1 MCAAEQLSFGG
12 MPQKLY
18 ACTPTRLTSWLDCPR
33 RYRMTYL
40 DRPPPPKGA
49 PWAHNSLGASVHNAL
64 AGWWRLPL
72 PGRTVTAAGDLLQAG
87 WIAQGFADE
96 RQSARQRA
104 RARAMVESYV
114 ATLDPA
120 DEPLGVERTVATRT
134 DRIAVSG
141 RIDRLDERLA
151 APAGGER
158 GTELVVVDYKTG
170 RHLLSTDDARSSLAL
185 ALYAVAAARSLRRP
199 CHRVE
204 LHHLPSGTRARLGAH
219 RRHAGP
225 AAAPGRGHR
234 RRVRRGGRGLPRRPG
249 ARAVRRGV
257 PAAAR
262 AGLRLVRLPAALRRG
277 SRGQPRPPALGRHHG
292 RGERPDPYSWR
303 ARASRPA
310 ARSRPSAAASAAC
323 QNALS
328 ALAVVSGASTAGEW
342 RRGRDADPFGG
353 QPRRHLLLRGRLPL
367 VVVLAVQHED
377 GGLGRPGQ
385 LGRAVRGA
393 EQVLAHDAQADGGVA
408 QHPFPQEGHDLGR
421 RRPRRRPGAPG
432 WCPRCAGSCAA

>member
-1 MCAAEQLSFGG
+1 MGAAEQLSFGG

-49 PWAHNSLGASVHNAL
+49 PWAHNSVGASVHNAL

-72 PGRTVTAAGDLLQAG
+72 AGRTVTAAGDLLQAG
-87 WIAQGFADE
+87 WISQGFADE

-151 APAGGER
+151 AQADSER

-185 ALYAVAAARSLRRP
+185 ALYAVAAARSLRRT

-204 LHHLPSGTRARLGAH
+204 LHHLPSGSVLSWEHTDGTLARQVGRAEDIAAECAGADE
-219 RRHAGP
+219 AY
-225 AAAPGRGHR
+225 
-234 RRVRRGGRGLPRRPG
+234 RGGLAPAQYDEVFPPRPG
-249 ARAVRRGV
+249 PGCGWCDYRQHCAEG
-257 PAAAR
+257 
-262 AGLRLVRLPAALRRG
+262 
-277 SRGQPRPPALGRHHG
+277 
-292 RGERPDPYSWR
+292 
-303 ARASRPA
+303 
-310 ARSRPSAAASAAC
+310 AAASPA
-323 QNALS
+323 
-328 ALAVVSGASTAGEW
+328 
-342 RRGRDADPFGG
+342 
-353 QPRRHLLLRGRLPL
+353 RLPW
-367 VVVLAVQHED
+367 
-377 GGLGRPGQ
+377 
-385 LGRAVRGA
+385 
-393 EQVLAHDAQADGGVA
+393 
-408 QHPFPQEGHDLGR
+408 EGITDDETG
-421 RRPRRRPGAPG
+421 
-432 WCPRCAGSCAA
+432 